1 MLKTRKTFS
10 VTTGCLFKPII
21 IISMSIYELIHWM
34 NASYL
39 FWQGLFSKELHS
51 SNTFLVFFILYQ
63 SINASYERITRAP
76 MFKIKHVLKLVSQK
90 TALDRSYL
98 ALQWHW
104 CFLKHRSFC
113 MYPQWLSYLG
123 TAQFRRITSTA
134 RWFLCLGFPNSQ
146 QMLIKVQRLQ
156 HAQTNWAINWNQHIA
171 HQNIPGKKSNFAS
184 SL

>member
-1 MLKTRKTFS
+1 MSFQAYYYYFNEHLWVNSLNECKLPFLTRTFQHR
-10 VTTGCLFKPII
+10 TTF
-21 IISMSIYELIHWM
+21 
-34 NASYL
+34 N
-39 FWQGLFSKELHS
+39 
-51 SNTFLVFFILYQ
+51 NTFLVFFILYQ

-76 MFKIKHVLKLVSQK
+76 MFKSKHALKLVSQK

-146 QMLIKVQRLQ
+146 QMLIKVQQLQ

-171 HQNIPGKKSNFAS
+171 HQNIPGKESNFAS